1 LSSARRGF
9 LAVAAAATA
18 ILLLGAPAARAADP
32 DLEWRTFET
41 PHFRINFPDYL
52 ERIAGRIA
60 RALERAH
67 RTLVPLLD
75 HEPEGR
81 TEVVITDDTDSAN
94 GSATALPT
102 NVLRFYAIPPF
113 EFSPLQEYDDWLN
126 MLVVHEYTHILFLDN
141 INGLTN
147 VVNAVLNKI

>member
-1 LSSARRGF
+1 MTRGRPALAAVGIALALLATPVPGEAGDPRLRWRTLETEHFQIHVHENEREVARR
-9 LAVAAAATA
+9 LAVCA
-18 ILLLGAPAARAADP
+18 
-32 DLEWRTFET
+32 
-41 PHFRINFPDYL
+41 
-52 ERIAGRIA
+52 
-60 RALERAH
+60 ERAH
-67 RTLVPLLD
+67 EALSPVMKWKPKRKTHIVL
-75 HEPEGR
+75 
-81 TEVVITDDTDSAN
+81 TDDTDSAN